1 MNKLNQT
8 EILLQ
13 LGKNIKN
20 IRNELNLSQEALAL
34 TCDFDRTYISLLE
47 RGQRN
52 ISFINLLRLANGL
65 ETDLST
71 LTKGIKWH

>member
-8 EILLQ
+8 EILLH

-20 IRNELNLSQEALAL
+20 IRNELNLSQEALAFI
-34 TCDFDRTYISLLE
+34 CGFDRTYISLLE

-65 ETDLST
+65 KTDLFT
-71 LTKGIKWH
+71 LTKGIQWH